1 MFNKSPSGSVHWQH
15 NKQLYSFSLYTRPTV
30 YHVYSSIVVKIVHVS
45 NRILYSMHS
54 VIASHW
60 TECRMGVMWQDL
72 KPLQQH
78 VQEGY
83 QSTRHK
89 AAHNKAISSN
99 YHLCAQKQ
107 CSVVVA
113 AIAQFASASIS
124 ANQTSFECMF
134 ADQPAS
140 GLLQPAWNQH
150 SLYILQDDMSFI
162 LYMIAYNSRLS
173 AFHQNNQPINHCH
186 QPGAV

>member
-1 MFNKSPSGSVHWQH
+1 MFNKSPSGSVHWRH

-124 ANQTSFECMF
+124 ANQNSYWVYVCWSTSKWTSTACMK
-134 ADQPAS
+134 PAFTIH
-140 GLLQPAWNQH
+140 LAVQHAVYFIYDCLQE
-150 SLYILQDDMSFI
+150 
-162 LYMIAYNSRLS
+162 
-173 AFHQNNQPINHCH
+173 
-186 QPGAV
+186 